1 MKSPA
6 PVPLDP
12 SETSAARYEIVGTL
26 GRGATG
32 TVFQAYDH
40 ALFRMVALKILDPD
54 ASEAARVSFDRER
67 AALARCQ
74 HENVVALY
82 DCRTRAKQPFLALSY
97 HRGPSLKS
105 VLTRGPLDDV
115 VAAALGYELSRAL
128 EHVHGNGFVYRDLKP
143 ENVLLEDERLLLI
156 DFGTAVELGVD
167 RARREVA
174 GTLGFMAPEQ
184 YDGRNVDARS
194 DLFGLGAL
202 LYEVCIGTTPYGVF
216 AKRRRCIRPHR
227 YVHPCE
233 ARPELNPA
241 LAAVIHRCLALDP
254 DQRYPSAL
262 AVRDALAEIL
272 LHAGAPDPRR
282 VLGQRIDG

>member
-1 MKSPA
+1 MKSPN

-12 SETSAARYEIVGTL
+12 SETSAARYEIVGTI

-32 TVFQAYDH
+32 SVYQAYDH
-40 ALFRMVALKILDPD
+40 ALFRMVALKILEKD
-54 ASEAARVSFDRER
+54 ASTAARRSFDRER

-105 VLTRGPLDDV
+105 VLTRGPLVDV

-143 ENVLLEDERLLLI
+143 ENVLIEDERLVLI
-156 DFGTAVELGVD
+156 DFGTAVELGVE
-167 RARREVA
+167 RAQREVA

-184 YDGRNVDARS
+184 YEGHGVDVRS
-194 DLFGLGAL
+194 DVFGLGAL
-202 LYEVCIGTTPYGVF
+202 LYEVLVGTTPYGVF
-216 AKRRRCIRPHR
+216 ARRRRCIRPHR
-227 YVHPCE
+227 YVHPSE
-233 ARPELNPA
+233 AKTEMNPA
-241 LAAVIHRCLALDP
+241 LAAVVHRCLALDP
-254 DQRYPSAL
+254 SQRFPSAL
-262 AVRDALAEIL
+262 EVREALHAIL
-272 LHAGAPDPRR
+272 MDAGAPDPRR
-282 VLGQRIDG
+282 VLGREIEG